1 MNKQQLIDAI
11 AESTE
16 LTKTTVGAVLASL
29 AGVASNALED
39 GEEVTLHGLGKLKP
53 TYRKGRTGRNP
64 STGEP
69 VEILPQKG
77 VKFVIGKF
85 LKEDLN

>member
-11 AESTE
+11 ADATE
-16 LTKTTVGAVLASL
+16 LSKTTVGTVLASL

-39 GEEVTLHGLGKLKP
+39 GHEVTLHGLGKLKP
-53 TYRKGRTGRNP
+53 THRKARVGRNP

-69 VEILPQKG
+69 VDIPAQNG
-77 VKFVIGKF
+77 VKFLIGKF
-85 LKEDLN
+85 LKDDLN